1 MGKKSRAD
9 RRLDSMAGQ
18 IAPPESAVPNNDD
31 TDPMKVL
38 SNIKKQQLLEYYSE
52 KFGLSRFMLEQLWT
66 YLEKANPKKLKA
78 LKRGEVKSIFKRQE
92 YKDGE
97 LIIQGRVLDEEGNEI
112 VNGDTV
118 VIERAESPTVETAE

>member
-1 MGKKSRAD
+1 
-9 RRLDSMAGQ
+9 
-18 IAPPESAVPNNDD
+18 
-31 TDPMKVL
+31 MKVL

-97 LIIQGRVLDEEGNEI
+97 LIIQGRVLDEEGNEL

-118 VIERAESPTVETAE
+118 VIERAETPTVETAE